1 MAPSAYGGVMF
12 RPISRSQLVIDLVAA
27 GVFALFGWLG
37 VQRSDT
43 GASDLVV
50 LVGFA
55 AALALRRLSP
65 GLALGVAWAAAI
77 LQMATS
83 AITPTVS
90 DLAVLGVLYATAA
103 YGGRVVRWAGL
114 ASAGVGALVA
124 SGYLVLV
131 PQWNGGTSGTVDEVT
146 RAFLTSFV
154 GLLAL
159 LGLSW
164 TLGQLARIYRR
175 ARDSRRAQVAAEQ
188 EVITE
193 QERNRIARDMHD
205 VVAHS
210 LAVVIA
216 QADGARY
223 ARASD
228 PAAVDTA
235 LTTIAATAREALGDV
250 RVLLSQLRHSEGE
263 SPQPALD
270 DLDRLVEQLRDSGL
284 TIERTSSGPPHPLPA
299 GQQLAVFRIVQE
311 ALTNALRHGDAV
323 SPVTLDF
330 AWTDQDVIVT
340 VANALRSG
348 SVQGPGG
355 HGLAGLRERATLAGG
370 SVTAGPDGRRWVV
383 RTRLGRQA

>member
-1 MAPSAYGGVMF
+1 MF
-12 RPISRSQLVIDLVAA
+12 RTLTRPQLVVDLILA
-27 GVFALFGWLG
+27 GLFGLIGLAFTLRSGNWLDIA
-37 VQRSDT
+37 VL
-43 GASDLVV
+43 LV
-50 LVGFA
+50 FA
-55 AALALRRLSP
+55 AALALRRAAP
-65 GLALGVAWAAAI
+65 GLALAVAWAAAI
-77 LQMATS
+77 LQMAT
-83 AITPTVS
+83 AATTPDFS
-90 DLAVLGVLYATAA
+90 DFAALGVLYCTAA
-103 YGGRVVRWAGL
+103 YGGRVVRWVGL
-114 ASAGVGALVA
+114 ASAGVGAVIATIYLIIVPVVREYG
-124 SGYLVLV
+124 SKIGTTGY
-131 PQWNGGTSGTVDEVT
+131 PQVEDTV
-146 RAFLTSFV
+146 RSSIAAFI

-175 ARDSRRAQVAAEQ
+175 ARDSRRAQIAAEQ

-223 ARASD
+223 ARAND

-284 TIERTSSGPPHPLPA
+284 TIDRSSSGPPHPLPA

-311 ALTNALRHGDAV
+311 ALTNALRHGDAA

-330 AWTDQDVIVT
+330 TWTKKDVIVT
-340 VANALRSG
+340 VANAIRSG
-348 SVQGPGG
+348 AVQSPGG

-370 SVTAGPDGRRWVV
+370 SVTAGPDGQRWIV
-383 RTRLGRQA
+383 RARLGRQG

>member
-12 RPISRSQLVIDLVAA
+12 RPISRSQLVVDLVAA

-175 ARDSRRAQVAAEQ
+175 ARDSRRAQIAAEQ

-383 RTRLGRQA
+383 RARVGRQA

>member
-1 MAPSAYGGVMF
+1 VAPSAYGGVMF
-12 RPISRSQLVIDLVAA
+12 RPISRSQLVVDLVAA

-383 RTRLGRQA
+383 RARLGRQA

>member
-1 MAPSAYGGVMF
+1 VAPSAYGGVMF
-12 RPISRSQLVIDLVAA
+12 RPISRSQLVVDLVAA

-43 GASDLVV
+43 GAPDLVV

-65 GLALGVAWAAAI
+65 GLALGVAWGAAI

-103 YGGRVVRWAGL
+103 YGGRIVRWAGL

-228 PAAVDTA
+228 PEAVDTA

-284 TIERTSSGPPHPLPA
+284 AIERTSSGPPHPLPA

-311 ALTNALRHGDAV
+311 ALTNALRHGDAA

-340 VANALRSG
+340 VTNALRSG

-383 RTRLGRQA
+383 RARLGRQA

>member
-12 RPISRSQLVIDLVAA
+12 RPISRSQLVVDLVAA

-175 ARDSRRAQVAAEQ
+175 ARDSRRAQIAAEQ

-383 RTRLGRQA
+383 RARLGRQA

>member
-1 MAPSAYGGVMF
+1 MAPPAYGGVMF
-12 RPISRSQLVIDLVAA
+12 RPITRSQLLVDLVVAA
-27 GVFALFGWLG
+27 VFALFGWLG

-43 GASDLVV
+43 GGFDLLV
-50 LVGFA
+50 LLGFA

-65 GLALGVAWAAAI
+65 GLALVVAWVAAI

-83 AITPTVS
+83 AIAPTVS

-103 YGGRVVRWAGL
+103 YGGRIVRWVGL
-114 ASAGVGALVA
+114 ASAGIGAVIA
-124 SGYLVLV
+124 AGYLVLL
-131 PQWNGGTSGTVDEVT
+131 PQWTGGTSNSPDEVT

-175 ARDSRRAQVAAEQ
+175 ARDSRLAQVVAEQ
-188 EVITE
+188 RVITE

-223 ARASD
+223 ARVND
-228 PAAVDTA
+228 PEAVDAA
-235 LTTIAATAREALGDV
+235 LTTISTTARDALGDV

-263 SPQPALD
+263 APQPALD
-270 DLDRLVEQLRDSGL
+270 DLDRLIEQLGDSGL
-284 TIERTSSGPPHPLPA
+284 TIERTSSGTAHPLPG
-299 GQQLAVFRIVQE
+299 GQQLAVYRIVQE
-311 ALTNALRHGDAV
+311 ALINALRHGDAG
-323 SPVTLDF
+323 SPVALDF
-330 AWTDQDVIVT
+330 AWTESQLTVT
-340 VANALRSG
+340 VINSLRADA
-348 SVQGPGG
+348 VQNPGG
-355 HGLAGLRERATLAGG
+355 HGLAGVRERAQLAGG
-370 SVTAGPDGRRWVV
+370 TVSAGPVDGSWVV
-383 RTRLGRQA
+383 EARLGLTA

>member
-12 RPISRSQLVIDLVAA
+12 RPISRSQLVVDLVAA

-175 ARDSRRAQVAAEQ
+175 ARDSRRAQIAAEQ

>member
-1 MAPSAYGGVMF
+1 VAPSAYGGVMF
-12 RPISRSQLVIDLVAA
+12 RPISRSQLVVDLVAA

-175 ARDSRRAQVAAEQ
+175 ARDSRRAQIAAEQ

-284 TIERTSSGPPHPLPA
+284 AIERTSSGPPHPLPA

-383 RTRLGRQA
+383 RARVGRQA

>member
-1 MAPSAYGGVMF
+1 VAPSAYGGVMF
-12 RPISRSQLVIDLVAA
+12 RPISRSQLVVDLVAA

>member
-12 RPISRSQLVIDLVAA
+12 RPISRSQLVVDLVAA

-43 GASDLVV
+43 GAPDLVV

-65 GLALGVAWAAAI
+65 GLALGVAWGAAI

-103 YGGRVVRWAGL
+103 YGGRIVRWAGL

-228 PAAVDTA
+228 PEAVDTA

-284 TIERTSSGPPHPLPA
+284 AIERTSSGPPHPLPA

-323 SPVTLDF
+323 SPVTVDF

-383 RTRLGRQA
+383 RARLGRQA

>member
-1 MAPSAYGGVMF
+1 VAPSAYGGVMF
-12 RPISRSQLVIDLVAA
+12 RPISRSQLVVDLVAA

-43 GASDLVV
+43 GAPDLVV

-65 GLALGVAWAAAI
+65 GLALGVAWGAAI

-103 YGGRVVRWAGL
+103 YGGRIVRWAGL

-175 ARDSRRAQVAAEQ
+175 ARDSRRAQIAAEQ

-223 ARASD
+223 ARTSD
-228 PAAVDTA
+228 PEAVDTA

-284 TIERTSSGPPHPLPA
+284 TIDRTSSGPPHPLPA

-383 RTRLGRQA
+383 RARVGRQA

>member
-12 RPISRSQLVIDLVAA
+12 RPISRSQLVVDLVAA

-103 YGGRVVRWAGL
+103 YGGRIVRWAGL

-175 ARDSRRAQVAAEQ
+175 ARDSRRAQIAAEQ

-223 ARASD
+223 ARTSD
-228 PAAVDTA
+228 PEAVDTA
-235 LTTIAATAREALGDV
+235 LATIAATAREALGDV

>member
-12 RPISRSQLVIDLVAA
+12 RPISRSQLVVDLVAA

-43 GASDLVV
+43 GAPDLVV

-65 GLALGVAWAAAI
+65 GLALGVAWGAAI

-103 YGGRVVRWAGL
+103 YGGRIVRWAGL

-175 ARDSRRAQVAAEQ
+175 ARDSRRAQIAAEQ

-284 TIERTSSGPPHPLPA
+284 TIDRTSSGPPHPLPA

-383 RTRLGRQA
+383 RARVGRQA

>member
-12 RPISRSQLVIDLVAA
+12 RPISRSQLVVDLVAA

-43 GASDLVV
+43 GAPDLVV

-65 GLALGVAWAAAI
+65 GLALGVAWGAAI

-103 YGGRVVRWAGL
+103 YGGRIVRWAGL

-175 ARDSRRAQVAAEQ
+175 ARDSRRAQIAAEQ

-223 ARASD
+223 ARTSD
-228 PAAVDTA
+228 PEAVDTA

-383 RTRLGRQA
+383 RARLGRQA

>member
-1 MAPSAYGGVMF
+1 VAPSAYGGVMF
-12 RPISRSQLVIDLVAA
+12 RPISRSQLVVDLVAA

-175 ARDSRRAQVAAEQ
+175 ARDSRRAQIAAEQ

-235 LTTIAATAREALGDV
+235 LTTIAAIAREALGDV

-383 RTRLGRQA
+383 RARVGRQA

>member
-12 RPISRSQLVIDLVAA
+12 RPISRSQLVVDLVAA

-43 GASDLVV
+43 GAPDLVV

-175 ARDSRRAQVAAEQ
+175 ARDSRRAQIAAEQ

-235 LTTIAATAREALGDV
+235 LTTIAAIAREALGDV

-383 RTRLGRQA
+383 RARVGRQA

>member
-12 RPISRSQLVIDLVAA
+12 RPISRSQLVVDLVAA

>member
-1 MAPSAYGGVMF
+1 VAPSAYGGVMF
-12 RPISRSQLVIDLVAA
+12 RPISRSQLVVDLVAA

-175 ARDSRRAQVAAEQ
+175 ARDSRRAQIAAEQ

-383 RTRLGRQA
+383 RARLGRQA